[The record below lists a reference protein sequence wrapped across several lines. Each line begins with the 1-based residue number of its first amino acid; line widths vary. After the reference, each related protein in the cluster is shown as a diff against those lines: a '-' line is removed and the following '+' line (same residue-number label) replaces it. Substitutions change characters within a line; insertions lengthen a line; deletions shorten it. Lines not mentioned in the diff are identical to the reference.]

1 MEEIM
6 NKFTSTTK
14 LDFRTLKY
22 CNLFLIKYRRKAGIW
37 FLVTAV
43 LSVGIAIYDILV
55 IKSQYYMFAILA
67 AAFVAYSL
75 YQMFTVEKKLDQ
87 SLVRFFANRTVSSQ
101 TIELDDEH
109 VTVTRSLDPT
119 NPTVYDWAHIT
130 EINEM
135 PQYYMLMVGKN
146 APIIIDRSADNI
158 IEGTLEDLDAIIKA
172 KTATKPYKMV
182 DIDIVKIPI
191 TYVHQEPIPQD
202 AQEVKAEEPAEEAK
216 PEQIEEPKAEDK
228 EEASEDK
235 KE

>member
-1 MEEIM
+1 M

-37 FLVTAV
+37 FIVTAV

-87 SLVRFFANRTVSSQ
+87 SLVRFFTNRTVSSQ

-109 VTVTRSLDPT
+109 ITVTRSLDPA

-130 EINEM
+130 EIDEM

-146 APIIIDRSADNI
+146 APIIIDRSVENVID
-158 IEGTLEDLDAIIKA
+158 GTLEGLDAIIKE
-172 KTATKPYKMV
+172 KTATKPYKV
-182 DIDIVKIPI
+182 VNVDIVKIPI
-191 TYVHQEPIPQD
+191 TYVHQEPVPQE
-202 AQEVKAEEPAEEAK
+202 AQEVKAEK
-216 PEQIEEPKAEDK
+216 PEQIEEPKAEEK